1 MSIMD
6 ISPDLYFKPRGR
18 APTEDQAEQKS
29 SHSFSSDTSADLERS
44 NRDSWI
50 PQGKAASAPNEPS
63 HGKPISVKHT
73 IV

>member
-29 SHSFSSDTSADLERS
+29 SHSFSSDPSADLER
-44 NRDSWI
+44 I
-50 PQGKAASAPNEPS
+50 Q
-63 HGKPISVKHT
+63 
-73 IV
+73 

>member
-1 MSIMD
+1 MSIVD

-18 APTEDQAEQKS
+18 PLRIRQSKSPPTAS
-29 SHSFSSDTSADLERS
+29 PATPALIWSAS

-73 IV
+73 IL